1 MTMTAPSL
9 AQIKAQVAAIRQK
22 VPQARVI
29 GIRSIGR
36 WAGEPNVRDSDECY
50 AIHQCDSPLS
60 FRLALRQ
67 PTTEQTTKVL
77 ITSLSEQDLGDDIL
91 LRLAKRRLF
100 QIDPW
105 QIVRSLFDAH
115 AVDPRLS
122 QHAWI
127 AESLLEL
134 IPNAGYPAARG
145 GFLDSETVWPLLL
158 KQAVGLQS
166 ESPDLTALLRWSL
179 DADGTS
185 RFRCCSESFRQ
196 AAIGW
201 LTEKAGPV
209 AALLLH
215 CVERL
220 ERPDAVPI
228 GLTASV
234 VYHSGAIGKL
244 DRASGKLEE
253 RFLGGTSPEAEHMQR
268 WSAAATE
275 AVRSMR
281 ETEPRIYRQTIQR
294 ADEILRDV
302 RADEM
307 AWLSDTSILG
317 FDQRLARFG
326 DALCDALG
334 RGSWD
339 LLDGLY
345 EARQCARQH
354 DQSTQETRRL
364 ERVDM
369 ALRLVRWLGSQGQA
383 KKGSDSD
390 SARHPEGR
398 SGYRGLTPFSQPDS
412 FADAANAQL
421 REGGFLDWAR
431 LSLRSG
437 DPVRKLSEAYAR
449 LFDQVRQIREQQ
461 SQVFAELL
469 TAWTSVGS
477 RGDDVIPVERALE
490 QIVAPLAAEG
500 LVLVIIID
508 GMSVAVCRELLGD
521 VTRHEWIAISEP
533 GRRFNRPGLATI
545 PSVTEFSRTSL
556 LCGRLCQ
563 GTQDDE
569 KVGFAEHAALLER
582 CRSGSPPVLFH
593 KAGLQELD
601 DSVLAAEVRKEIA
614 STHRRVVGVVVNAV
628 DDHLLKGE
636 QIDTRWSRD
645 EIKVLPALLHEARI
659 ARRLV
664 VLISDHGHVL
674 DCQAEGR
681 PFRDDLA
688 GGERWR
694 PALGNAGA
702 DECLIQGSRV
712 MAKGNRLIGPWSER
726 VRYGIKK
733 NGYHGG
739 MTPQEMIVP
748 IAVLSSTD
756 DFPKGW
762 SEQPIDTP
770 VWWDE
775 PSPARSTRT
784 EPVLKL
790 KPTKPQPSGTLF
802 DTEEQEPTPEVAGIN
817 VPKWVTR
824 LLASP
829 VFEDQKRL
837 GGRGIPADNV
847 LTKLL
852 SALDE
857 RGGKL
862 TSLALARALE
872 CPPVRLPGLLAK
884 AERIFNVDG
893 YDVLR
898 RDDAS
903 DTIELNRDL
912 LLKQFDL
919 VE

>member
-1 MTMTAPSL
+1 MTTMTAPSFS
-9 AQIKAQVAAIRQK
+9 QIKAQVAAIRQK

-29 GIRSIGR
+29 GIHSPGR
-36 WAGEPNVRDSDECY
+36 WTGEAIAHDGDQDY

-67 PTTEQTTKVL
+67 PTDEQMTKVL
-77 ITSLSEQDLGDDIL
+77 ITNLDEHDLGDDIL

-105 QIVRSLFDAH
+105 QIVRALFDAH
-115 AVDPRLS
+115 AIDPRLTKHS
-122 QHAWI
+122 WI

-134 IPNAGYPAARG
+134 IPSEGYPAARG
-145 GFLDSETVWPLLL
+145 GFLDAETVWPLLL
-158 KQAVGLQS
+158 RQAIALVA
-166 ESPDLTALLRWSL
+166 ESPDLTALLKWSL
-179 DADGTS
+179 DAEGIAEFRRCPEAFREGATS
-185 RFRCCSESFRQ
+185 
-196 AAIGW
+196 W

-209 AALLLH
+209 AEILLQ
-215 CVERL
+215 CIGRL

-228 GLTASV
+228 GLAAGV
-234 VYHSGAIGKL
+234 VYHSSAIGKL
-244 DRASGKLEE
+244 EKATGKLEE
-253 RFLGGTSPEAEHMQR
+253 RFLGGKSPEAEHMQR

-275 AVRSMR
+275 VVRSLR
-281 ETEPRIYRQTIQR
+281 HTEAKTYRQTIQR
-294 ADEILRDV
+294 ADEILKEIQ
-302 RADEM
+302 ADGM
-307 AWLSDTSILG
+307 AYLSDTSPLG
-317 FDQRLARFG
+317 FDQRLARVG
-326 DALCDALG
+326 ESLADVLE

-339 LLDGLY
+339 IPDGLY
-345 EARQCARQH
+345 DARKQVVRH
-354 DQSTQETRRL
+354 DQSAQETRRL

-369 ALRLVRWLGSQGQA
+369 AVRLVRWLGRQQQSPPA
-383 KKGSDSD
+383 D
-390 SARHPEGR
+390 PE
-398 SGYRGLTPFSQPDS
+398 S
-412 FADAANAQL
+412 FVDAANSQL

-437 DPVRKLSEAYAR
+437 DPVQKLSEAYAR
-449 LFDQVRQIREQQ
+449 LFDHVRQIREQQ
-461 SQVFAELL
+461 SQAFAKLL
-469 TAWTSVGS
+469 ADWTKASS
-477 RGDDVIPVERALE
+477 HGDEIVPVERALDE
-490 QIVAPLAAEG
+490 IIAPLAAEG
-500 LVLVIIID
+500 LVLVIVVD
-508 GMSVAVCRELLGD
+508 GMSVAVCRELMTD

-533 GRRFNRPGLATI
+533 GRNFNRPGLATI

-556 LCGRLCQ
+556 LCGRLRQ
-563 GTQDDE
+563 GSQADE
-569 KVGFAEHAALLER
+569 KVGFSEHPALVER
-582 CRSGSPPVLFH
+582 SRSGSPPVLFH

-681 PFRDDLA
+681 PFKDELS

-694 PALGNAGA
+694 SSEGNAGE
-702 DECLIQGSRV
+702 DELQVEGSRV
-712 MAKGNRLIGPWSER
+712 LAKGHRLIAPWSER
-726 VRYGIKK
+726 VRYGMKK

-739 MTPQEMIVP
+739 LTPQEMVIP

-756 DFPKGW
+756 SFPAGW

-775 PSPARSTRT
+775 PSPTDTPT
-784 EPVLKL
+784 EKPLPKL
-790 KPTKPQPSGTLF
+790 KPIKPQPSGTLF
-802 DTEEQEPTPEVAGIN
+802 DLEEKEQTPVITGVT
-817 VPKWVTR
+817 VPKWVTS
-824 LLASP
+824 LLASS

-837 GGRGIPADNV
+837 GGRGIPTDDV
-847 LTKLL
+847 MTKLL

-862 TSLALARALE
+862 TSMALARTLE
-872 CPPVRLPGLLAK
+872 FPAVRLPGLLAK
-884 AERIFNVDG
+884 AERILNVDG